1 MAFQQ
6 VSIDWHSW
14 IKDNL
19 ARGCDE
25 ASIISTMVQGGIDPV
40 AAGIALLQ
48 GMSPP
53 AQADLALAPPS
64 GYHYTTPR
72 FPPVGNVIQTRDRA
86 VRVAMRITQP
96 MVAVLDDFMS
106 KEECDELVQLSRA
119 KLQRSTIVDPAT
131 GQDRVI
137 EDRKSSGTFFAL
149 NENPLVARLDQRISD
164 VMRWPVENGEGIQ
177 ILNYQIG
184 GEYKNHFDYFPP
196 DDPGSAVHLAKG
208 GQRVS
213 TLVMYLNDVEQGGET
228 IFPSIHLSVTP
239 KKGSA
244 VYFEYC
250 NDLGQVDSMSLH
262 GGVPVIAGEKWIATK
277 WMRQRRYT

>member
-1 MAFQQ
+1 MAVQQ
-6 VSIDWHSW
+6 VSPQWHSW

-25 ASIISTMVQGGIDPV
+25 ASIIAAMVQGGIDPV

-53 AQADLALAPPS
+53 AQPNQAQAQPS
-64 GYHYTTPR
+64 GYQYTTPR
-72 FPPVGNVIQTRDRA
+72 FPLAGNSIQTHDRA
-86 VRVAMRITQP
+86 VRVAMRIAQP
-96 MVAVLDDFMS
+96 MVAVLDNFMS
-106 KEECDELVQLSRA
+106 NEECDELVQLSRA

-131 GQDRVI
+131 GKDLVI
-137 EDRKSSGTFFAL
+137 EDRKSSGTFFSL

-196 DDPGSAVHLAKG
+196 DDPGSALHIAKG

-228 IFPSIHLSVTP
+228 IFPAIHLAVSP

-250 NDLGQVDSMSLH
+250 NDLGQVDTTSLH

-277 WMRQRRYT
+277 WMRQRRYG

>member
-1 MAFQQ
+1 MALQQ
-6 VSIDWHSW
+6 VSADWHSW

-19 ARGCDE
+19 DRGCDE
-25 ASIISTMVQGGIDPV
+25 ASIISTMVQKGIDPV

-48 GMSPP
+48 GLSPP
-53 AQADLALAPPS
+53 AKADLAFSPLS

-72 FPPVGNVIQTRDRA
+72 FSPAGNFIQTRDRT
-86 VRVAMRITQP
+86 VRVVMRIAQP
-96 MVAVLDDFMS
+96 MVAVLDDFMT

-164 VMRWPVENGEGIQ
+164 VMSWPVENGEGIQ

>member
-1 MAFQQ
+1 MVVQQ
-6 VSIDWHSW
+6 VSPQWHGW

-25 ASIISTMVQGGIDPV
+25 ASIIAAMVQGGIDPV
-40 AAGIALLQ
+40 AAGIALLH
-48 GMSPP
+48 GMSP
-53 AQADLALAPPS
+53 QPS
-64 GYHYTTPR
+64 GYQYTTPR
-72 FPPVGNVIQTRDRA
+72 FPLAGNTIQTHDRV
-86 VRVAMRITQP
+86 VRVSMRIAQP
-96 MVAVLDDFMS
+96 MVAVLDNFMS
-106 KEECDELVQLSRA
+106 SEECDELVQLSRA
-119 KLQRSTIVDPAT
+119 KLQRSTIVDPAS
-131 GQDRVI
+131 GQERVI

-184 GEYKNHFDYFPP
+184 GEYKNHFDFFPP
-196 DDPGSAVHLAKG
+196 EDPGSAVHLANG

-228 IFPSIHLSVTP
+228 IFPSIHLAVSP

-250 NDLGQVDSMSLH
+250 NDLGQVDPMSLH

-277 WMRQRRYT
+277 WMRQTRYC

>member
-1 MAFQQ
+1 MAVQQ
-6 VSIDWHSW
+6 VSPQWHSW

-25 ASIISTMVQGGIDPV
+25 ASIIAAMVQGGIDPV

-53 AQADLALAPPS
+53 AQPNQAQAQPS
-64 GYHYTTPR
+64 GYQYTTPR
-72 FPPVGNVIQTRDRA
+72 FPLAGNSIQTHDRA
-86 VRVAMRITQP
+86 VRVAMRIAQP
-96 MVAVLDDFMS
+96 MVAVLDNFMS
-106 KEECDELVQLSRA
+106 NEECDELVQLSRA

-131 GQDRVI
+131 GKDLVI

-196 DDPGSAVHLAKG
+196 EDPGSAVHLAKG

-228 IFPSIHLSVTP
+228 IFPAIHLAVSP
-239 KKGSA
+239 NKGSA

-250 NDLGQVDSMSLH
+250 NDLGQVDAMSLH

-277 WMRQRRYT
+277 WMRQRRYG

>member
-1 MAFQQ
+1 MATQQ
-6 VSIDWHSW
+6 VSPEWHSW

-25 ASIISTMVQGGIDPV
+25 ASIIAAMVQGGIDPV

-48 GMSPP
+48 GMSPT
-53 AQADLALAPPS
+53 AQPL
-64 GYHYTTPR
+64 GYQYTTPR
-72 FPPVGNVIQTRDRA
+72 FPLEGNTIQTQDRA
-86 VRVAMRITQP
+86 VRIAMRIARP
-96 MVAVLDDFMS
+96 VVAVLDNFMS
-106 KEECDELVQLSRA
+106 EQECDELVRLSRE

-137 EDRKSSGTFFAL
+137 EDRKSSGTFFVL

-177 ILNYQIG
+177 ILNYQTG

-196 DDPGSAVHLAKG
+196 EDPGSAVHIAKG

-228 IFPSIHLSVTP
+228 IFPAIHLAISP

-250 NDLGQVDSMSLH
+250 NELGQVDAISLH

-277 WMRQRRYT
+277 WMRQRRYC

>member
-1 MAFQQ
+1 M
-6 VSIDWHSW
+6 
-14 IKDNL
+14 

-25 ASIISTMVQGGIDPV
+25 ASIIAAMVQGGIDPV

-53 AQADLALAPPS
+53 APANQAIAQAS
-64 GYHYTTPR
+64 GYQYTTPR
-72 FPPVGNVIQTRDRA
+72 FPLAGNTIQTHDRV
-86 VRVAMRITQP
+86 VRVTMRITQP

-106 KEECDELVQLSRA
+106 NEECDELVQLSRA

-149 NENPLVARLDQRISD
+149 NENPLVARLDQRISE
-164 VMRWPVENGEGIQ
+164 VMHWPVENGEGIQ

-184 GEYKNHFDYFPP
+184 GEYKTHFDYFPP
-196 DDPGSAVHLAKG
+196 EDPGSAVHLAKG

-213 TLVMYLNDVEQGGET
+213 TLVMYLNDAEQGGET
-228 IFPSIHLSVTP
+228 IFPSIHLAVSP

-250 NDLGQVDSMSLH
+250 NDLGQVDAMSLH

-277 WMRQRRYT
+277 WMRQSRYC

>member
-1 MAFQQ
+1 M
-6 VSIDWHSW
+6 
-14 IKDNL
+14 

-25 ASIISTMVQGGIDPV
+25 ASIIAAMVQGGIDPV

-53 AQADLALAPPS
+53 APGNQAIAQAS
-64 GYHYTTPR
+64 GYQYTTPR
-72 FPPVGNVIQTRDRA
+72 FPLAGNTIQTHDRV
-86 VRVAMRITQP
+86 VRVTTRITQP

-106 KEECDELVQLSRA
+106 NEECDELVQLSRV

-149 NENPLVARLDQRISD
+149 NENPLVARLDQRISE

-184 GEYKNHFDYFPP
+184 GEYKTHFDYFSPE
-196 DDPGSAVHLAKG
+196 DPGSAVHLAKG

-228 IFPSIHLSVTP
+228 IFPSIHLAVSP

-244 VYFEYC
+244 AYFEYC
-250 NDLGQVDSMSLH
+250 NDLGQVDTMSLH

-277 WMRQRRYT
+277 WMRQSRYC

>member
-1 MAFQQ
+1 MATQQ
-6 VSIDWHSW
+6 VSAEWHSW

-25 ASIISTMVQGGIDPV
+25 ASIIAAMVQGGIDPV

-48 GMSPP
+48 GMSTP
-53 AQADLALAPPS
+53 AQANLALAQPS

-72 FPPVGNVIQTRDRA
+72 FPLAGNIIQTHDRA
-86 VRVAMRITQP
+86 VRVAMRIAQP
-96 MVAVLDDFMS
+96 MVAVLDNFMS
-106 KEECDELVQLSRA
+106 NEECDELVHLSRA

-131 GQDRVI
+131 GQDLVI
-137 EDRKSSGTFFAL
+137 KDRKSSGTFFAL
-149 NENPLVARLDQRISD
+149 NENPLVERLDQRISE

-196 DDPGSAVHLAKG
+196 EDPGSAVHLAKG

-228 IFPSIHLSVTP
+228 IFPAIHLAVSP

-250 NDLGQVDSMSLH
+250 NELGQVDAMSLH

-277 WMRQRRYT
+277 WMRQRRYD

>member
-1 MAFQQ
+1 MAVQQ
-6 VSIDWHSW
+6 VSPQWHSW

-25 ASIISTMVQGGIDPV
+25 ASIIAAMVQGGIDPV

-53 AQADLALAPPS
+53 AQPNQAQAQPS
-64 GYHYTTPR
+64 GYQYTTPR
-72 FPPVGNVIQTRDRA
+72 FPLAGNSIQAHDRA
-86 VRVAMRITQP
+86 VRVAMRIAQP
-96 MVAVLDDFMS
+96 MVAVLDNFMS
-106 KEECDELVQLSRA
+106 NEECDELVQLSRA

-131 GQDRVI
+131 GKDLVI

-196 DDPGSAVHLAKG
+196 DDPGSALHIAKG

-228 IFPSIHLSVTP
+228 IFPAIHLAVSP
-239 KKGSA
+239 NKGSA

-250 NDLGQVDSMSLH
+250 NDLGQVDAMSLH

-277 WMRQRRYT
+277 WMRQRRYG